1 MGIYFFE
8 KSLSFLGPFL
18 INIFKILK
26 LSQNFRPKLGY
37 LKKKE
42 KFAKNE
48 EIFFLKKIKGNE
60 EK

>member
-37 LKKKE
+37 LKKKKKLQKMR
-42 KFAKNE
+42 KF
-48 EIFFLKKIKGNE
+48 FFFKIKGNE